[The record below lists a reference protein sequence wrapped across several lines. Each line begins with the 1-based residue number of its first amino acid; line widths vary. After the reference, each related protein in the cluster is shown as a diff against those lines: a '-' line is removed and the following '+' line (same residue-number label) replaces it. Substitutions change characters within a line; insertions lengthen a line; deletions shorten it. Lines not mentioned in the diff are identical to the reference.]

1 MPNQLVVDIHI
12 ELLNFKDGIGHIDKS
27 LRKGH
32 ITEAIA
38 HRLKNQL
45 ARIYAERIVALVK
58 KRR

>member
-1 MPNQLVVDIHI
+1 MSKRLRVDIQI
-12 ELLNFKDGIGHIDKS
+12 ELLTFKDGIGHIDKS
-27 LRKGH
+27 LRDGY
-32 ITEAIA
+32 ITEGMA